1 METKSKYYLMLSL
14 KYPGGYKCFGEYYL
28 GNDSKRADEIFAGL
42 KGRNSAY
49 EDQALNI
56 DMIVIANDVPETA
69 KTVACSLDEFAINC
83 KYIAKEI
90 FRMNNLEL
98 S

>member
-1 METKSKYYLMLSL
+1 MKSKYYLMLSL
-14 KYPGGYKCFGEYYL
+14 KYHGGYKCFGEYYL
-28 GNDSKRADEIFAGL
+28 GSDSKRANEIFAGL
-42 KGRNSAY
+42 KGKSLAY
-49 EDQALNI
+49 EDRPLNI
-56 DMIVIANDVPETA
+56 DMIIITNDVPETA
-69 KTVACSLDEFAINC
+69 KTVACNLDEFASNC